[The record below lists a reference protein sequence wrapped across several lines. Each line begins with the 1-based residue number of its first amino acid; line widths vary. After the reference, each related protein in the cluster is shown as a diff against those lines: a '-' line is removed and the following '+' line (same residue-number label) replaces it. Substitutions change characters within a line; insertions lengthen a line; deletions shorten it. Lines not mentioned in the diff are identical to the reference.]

1 MRLLVPSFLFLLGLG
16 VPASAQ
22 SWETTVLTLHNQERA
37 RWRVAPLAWDLG
49 LATSADL
56 WASELA
62 RSNRWQHSP
71 AQLRR
76 GQGEN
81 LWMGTTGAYSVR
93 AMTAGWVGERRWF
106 RPGVFPDISSTG
118 RWNDVGHY
126 TQMVASGTTR
136 VGCAIRA
143 NRHWTYL
150 VCRYGPSGNVNGRA
164 LP

>member
-1 MRLLVPSFLFLLGLG
+1 
-16 VPASAQ
+16 
-22 SWETTVLTLHNQERA
+22 
-37 RWRVAPLAWDLG
+37 
-49 LATSADL
+49 
-56 WASELA
+56 
-62 RSNRWQHSP
+62 
-71 AQLRR
+71 
-76 GQGEN
+76 
-81 LWMGTTGAYSVR
+81 
-93 AMTAGWVGERRWF
+93 MTAGWVGERRWF